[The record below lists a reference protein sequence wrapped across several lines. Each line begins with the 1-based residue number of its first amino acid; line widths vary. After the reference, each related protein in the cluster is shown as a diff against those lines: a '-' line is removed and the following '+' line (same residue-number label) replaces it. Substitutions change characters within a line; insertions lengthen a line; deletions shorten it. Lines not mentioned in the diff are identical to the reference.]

1 MENIHVLCSYILIGV
16 LTFNNLK
23 KIKWK
28 WKSSNINSH
37 FSSFFHSFIHLLVHS
52 FIHSSFISTILGKF
66 LIGKYMYSTHN
77 NNNNITASIPTAIS
91 CSNSYFYDGKKAI
104 SFFCSPRVLVHTT
117 ITPCIRK
124 LPPGLIS
131 CSIRFGWGCSVK
143 QI

>member
-37 FSSFFHSFIHLLVHS
+37 FSSFFHSFSHSLVHS
-52 FIHSSFISTILGKF
+52 FIHSSFISIILGKF
-66 LIGKYMYSTHN
+66 HIGKYMYSTHN

-91 CSNSYFYDGKKAI
+91 CSNSYFYDGEKSHI
-104 SFFCSPRVLVHTT
+104 VLVFSSRPHSNHNHTMNKE
-117 ITPCIRK
+117 ITTRLDFLFDSLRLGVLC
-124 LPPGLIS
+124 
-131 CSIRFGWGCSVK
+131 
-143 QI
+143 